1 MEPHLLNF
9 SVLGLILLFPLIGAI
24 INGLLGPKLPS
35 KLIDWIGT
43 SSIFI
48 SFLFSMIAVLTLYR
62 QGVTVNV
69 DGEDIRQYG
78 QASYVA
84 FEWIYSGALALDIS
98 FLLDPLSAVMI
109 LIITGVGFL
118 IHLYST
124 GYMAE
129 DPSKWRYFAYL
140 NLFVFAML
148 LLVLGKNM
156 LVTFIGWEGVGVS
169 SYLLVGFWF
178 SDEAKAVAGQKAFIV
193 NRVGDFAFLS
203 AMFLL
208 FYETGTFDYNAIEL
222 MATHP
227 ETAINLL
234 PIALPASLLIFFACT
249 AKSAQIPL
257 YTWLPDAMAGPT
269 PVSALMHAAT
279 MVTAGVFLI
288 CRMNFIFSMDPMVG
302 IVIATVGCLTA
313 FGAATIAMVQN
324 DIKKVLAYS
333 TISQL
338 GYMFLAVGVGAYGAA
353 VFHLMTHAFFKAL
366 LFLGAGSVIHA
377 MSDEQDM
384 RRMGGLKKY
393 MPVTSKT
400 FLIACLAIS
409 GVPFFSGFFSK
420 DLILWSSLSNAH
432 ILTVPDIIANG
443 VSIDLLTTVQASPIL
458 SQGAV
463 EVAGWAVGFHW
474 FFFIMGLLT
483 AAMTA
488 FYMFRAYF
496 MTFEG
501 ECRADAETI
510 SHLHE
515 SPTSMAVPLL
525 VLAILAAF
533 SGMIGWP
540 HFVPGWLGLEGG
552 TVYNIMLGFEHWL
565 DEVFVVSN
573 RFRYFGRFGAH
584 PYAAEAIAATVSVVI
599 AAGGIGMAWFMY
611 LKRPELPGEVA
622 ERVRGLHNVL
632 KNKYWVDEAYD
643 FVFVKGS
650 VNFGRALAWFDHYI
664 VDGLIANGMAW
675 LVAQCGGILSN
686 LESGN
691 VQRYAIYI
699 TLGLALLVL
708 AIMYPA
714 CI

>member
-1 MEPHLLNF
+1 MEPLYSDSF
-9 SVLGLILLFPLIGAI
+9 YFLGLIVLMPLLGAI
-24 INGLLGPKLPS
+24 INGLFGAKLPKNLVNWVACGAMALS
-35 KLIDWIGT
+35 FAFALVSLQGLVNQGNGEEVGHLTYPAFQWI
-43 SSIFI
+43 F
-48 SFLFSMIAVLTLYR
+48 
-62 QGVTVNV
+62 
-69 DGEDIRQYG
+69 
-78 QASYVA
+78 
-84 FEWIYSGALALDIS
+84 SGALSLDIS

-118 IHLYST
+118 IHVYSV

-208 FYETGTFDYNAIEL
+208 FYETGTFDYNAIEM
-222 MATHP
+222 MATNP
-227 ETAINLL
+227 ATAINLL
-234 PIALPASLLIFFACT
+234 PIALPVSLLIFLACT
-249 AKSAQIPL
+249 GKSAQIPL

-288 CRMNFIFSMDPMVG
+288 CRMNFVFSMDPMVG
-302 IVIATVGCLTA
+302 IVVATVGIITA
-313 FGAATIAMVQN
+313 FGAATIALVQN

-377 MSDEQDM
+377 MGNEQDM
-384 RRMGGLKKY
+384 RKMGGLKKY
-393 MPVTSKT
+393 MPITSKT

-420 DLILWSSLSNAH
+420 DLILWSALSNAH
-432 ILTVPDIIANG
+432 ILTVPDVIANG
-443 VSIDLLTTVQASPIL
+443 ISIDLLTSVQASPIL

-463 EVAGWAVGFHW
+463 DIAGWAVGFHW

-501 ECRADAETI
+501 ECRADAKTI

-515 SPTSMAVPLL
+515 SPDSLAIPPLF
-525 VLAILAAF
+525 LAILAAF
-533 SGMIGWP
+533 SGLVGWP
-540 HFVPGWLGLEGG
+540 HFVPGWLGLHDGV
-552 TVYNIMLGFEHWL
+552 VYNFMLGFEHWL

-573 RFRYFGRFGAH
+573 NFRYFGRFGAH
-584 PYAAEAIAATVSVVI
+584 PYTAEAISAAVSIVI
-599 AAGGIGMAWFMY
+599 AAGGIGTAWLMY
-611 LKRPELPGEVA
+611 VKRPELPGEIA
-622 ERVRGLHNVL
+622 ERVRGLHKVL

-643 FVFVKGS
+643 FAFVQGS
-650 VNFGRALAWFDHYI
+650 VKFGRALAWFDENI
-664 VDGLIANGMAW
+664 IDGLIANGLAW
-675 LVAQCGGILSN
+675 LAAQFGGILSN
-686 LESGN
+686 LQSGN
-691 VQRYAIYI
+691 TQRYAVYI
-699 TLGLALLVL
+699 TLGLVLVVL